1 MMVDFFEYEDEYD
14 DEDDDLRSAYRARP
28 RPRLFSDFTFLYQ
41 VRTYLNRSKN
51 QMPVA
56 SRHLPV
62 ARG

>member
-14 DEDDDLRSAYRARP
+14 DEDDDLRSAYRA